1 MTRAKYDTLK
11 EAEKKAHAALVQVTK
26 LNARREL
33 VKGLTRMERVLLRL
47 PSLPLSADNKTALL
61 TAYNRGSV
69 RDGMVKVIDVGIE
82 KSVKIAINPVLA
94 YVGGSFKDAGIDT
107 DITPAFDSLEKR
119 LVKKLKVFNFKPV
132 KVIENRTGF
141 NLSPSIWD
149 AVDGFSDRILAII
162 EAELEAGTDPVKIA
176 RMLEEYIAAGTPAKV
191 LGRWGKLEI
200 GTPEYRKRLGTS
212 GADYRTQRVVRT
224 EMYNAIRTADIETG
238 AMNPASTGMFNWT
251 LSPSHID
258 SGCDCPERAAGSPY
272 TKERIDELQ
281 ASSHVNDMCLVSPV
295 LMDHDEFMKGLEDY
309 AQGRDTEDGNRI
321 ADWMID
327 QDLDAA

>member
-1 MTRAKYDTLK
+1 MTRAKYDALK
-11 EAEKKAHAALVQVTK
+11 EAEKKAHATLVQVTK

-47 PSLPLSADNKTALL
+47 PSIPLSADNKTALL
-61 TAYNRGSV
+61 SAYNRGSV
-69 RDGMVKVIDVGIE
+69 RDGLVKVVDIGIE

-107 DITPAFDSLEKR
+107 DITPAFDNLEKR
-119 LVKKLKVFNFKPV
+119 LVKKLKVFNFRAV

-176 RMLEEYIAAGTPAKV
+176 RMLEEYIAAGTPEKV

-224 EMYNAIRTADIETG
+224 EMYNAIRTADIEAG
-238 AMNPASTGMFNWT
+238 AMNPASTGMFNWM

-272 TKERIDELQ
+272 TKKRIDELQ

-321 ADWMID
+321 ADWMAD
-327 QDLDAA
+327 QDLDTA

>member
-1 MTRAKYDTLK
+1 MTRAKYDALK

-69 RDGMVKVIDVGIE
+69 RDGLVKVIDIGIE
-82 KSVKIAINPVLA
+82 KSVKIAINPVLVYA
-94 YVGGSFKDAGIDT
+94 GGSFKDAGIDT
-107 DITPAFDSLEKR
+107 DITPAFDNLEKR
-119 LVKKLKVFNFKPV
+119 LVKKLKVFNFKAV

-258 SGCDCPERAAGSPY
+258 SGCDCPERAAGGPY
-272 TKERIDELQ
+272 TKEQ
-281 ASSHVNDMCLVSPV
+281 ADALKESSHCNCFCLLNPV